1 MEIVDILN
9 LEMRSWLRKHS
20 KRLQTK
26 NKGMRRKGD
35 KSEKLERKLR
45 AMIQLTQIVVM
56 ITKKRMKI
64 MKMIIMKRKA
74 TIQT

>member
-1 MEIVDILN
+1 MAKKAQQEAA
-9 LEMRSWLRKHS
+9 
-20 KRLQTK
+20 
-26 NKGMRRKGD
+26 
-35 KSEKLERKLR
+35 EKLERKLR

>member
-1 MEIVDILN
+1 
-9 LEMRSWLRKHS
+9 MRSWLRKHS